1 MYTKWTTEKKNQITN
16 FPWQKVNRS
25 HIRSIS
31 QCREIIYNVMKVFS
45 CNDFDREAC
54 RFHVLKFV
62 FTCKLHVFK
71 DILKIKNLLF
81 QFISNVHVT
90 FNVFYIISA
99 PHPLSFKIT
108 WFSRT
113 YSIQLHDTLIRSV
126 FKH

>member
-1 MYTKWTTEKKNQITN
+1 MYITKNSNIVYKVNDRKKIKLRTFHDNL
-16 FPWQKVNRS
+16 QKVNRS
-25 HIRSIS
+25 HFRSIS
-31 QCREIIYNVMKVFS
+31 QCRKIIYNVMKVFS

-54 RFHVLKFV
+54 RF
-62 FTCKLHVFK
+62 
-71 DILKIKNLLF
+71 
-81 QFISNVHVT
+81 QFISYVHVP

-113 YSIQLHDTLIRSV
+113 HSIQLHDTLIRSV